1 MNHSYHLADR
11 LSNLKPSPTLKL
23 ASRAREMKANGID
36 VRDFTGGEP
45 DFDTP
50 EPIKD
55 AAIAALKAG
64 FTKYTAV
71 GGIPELKS
79 AIIEKFERDQGIL
92 YKPSEIVV
100 SSGAKHSLFQIFQA
114 LVNPGDHVLLPT
126 PAWVSYPDQILL
138 NGGVVIGVPCHP
150 SDGFRLRPQ
159 ALLEAITPQSRV
171 LVLNSP
177 NNPSGAIIPKEDLLR
192 IAEIVI
198 KHNLIVISDEIYEKI
213 VFDGQVTSSI
223 ASLVPE
229 LRDRTV
235 IVNGVSKTYAMTG
248 WRIGYAAGPAPI
260 IEAVETI
267 QSQTA
272 SNPTSIA
279 QKAAV
284 VAIRSGETYFKP
296 MLAEYTR
303 RRHMLMESLN
313 AINGIRMSPPDGAF
327 YAFPDVS
334 GLLGKRFADSE
345 ITTVT
350 DLSEFFLAQ
359 ARVALVPG
367 SAFGS
372 DHHMRMSFATS
383 PENLVEG
390 VRRLKEACTLL
401 S

>member
-1 MNHSYHLADR
+1 MNLKYHLADR

-23 ASRAREMKANGID
+23 ASRAREMKAQGID

-55 AAIAALKAG
+55 AAILALRSG

-71 GGIPELKS
+71 GGIPELKA
-79 AIIEKFERDQGIL
+79 AIIEKFERDQNIS

-138 NGGVVIGVPCHP
+138 NGGEVIGVPCYP
-150 SDGFRLRPQ
+150 SNGFRLQPE
-159 ALLEAITPQSRV
+159 ALLASITPRSRV

-192 IAEIVI
+192 IAEIVK

-213 VFDGQVTSSI
+213 VFDGRETASI
-223 ASLVPE
+223 ASLDPE

-284 VAIRSGETYFKP
+284 VAIKSAETYFTP

-303 RRHMLMESLN
+303 RRQMLMESLN
-313 AINGIRMSPPDGAF
+313 AIDGIRMSPPDGAF

-334 GLLGKRFADSE
+334 GLLGKRFGDLE
-345 ITTVT
+345 IRTVT
-350 DLSEFFLAQ
+350 DLSEFFLAH

-383 PENLVEG
+383 PENLAEG
-390 VRRLKEACTLL
+390 VRRLKEACSLL

>member
-1 MNHSYHLADR
+1 MKHEYHLADR

-23 ASRAREMKANGID
+23 AGRAREMKAKGID

-50 EPIKD
+50 EPIKE
-55 AAIAALKAG
+55 AAIEALKAG

-71 GGIPELKS
+71 GGIPELKA
-79 AIIEKFERDQGIL
+79 AISEKFVRDQGIT
-92 YKPSEIVV
+92 YKPAEIVV
-100 SSGAKHSLFQIFQA
+100 SSGAKHSLFQLFQA
-114 LVNPGDHVLLPT
+114 LVNPGDDVLLPM

-138 NGGVVIGVPCHP
+138 NGGNVIGVPCRP
-150 SDGFRLRPQ
+150 EEGFRLTPE
-159 ALLEAITPQSRV
+159 ALSKAITPKSRL

-177 NNPSGAIIPKEDLLR
+177 NNPSGAIIPKDDLIR
-192 IAEIVI
+192 IAELVV
-198 KHNLIVISDEIYEKI
+198 KYDLTVISDEIYEKI
-213 VFDGQVTSSI
+213 IYDGRENYSI
-223 ASLVPE
+223 ASFSQE
-229 LRDRTV
+229 LRDRTI

-248 WRIGYAAGPAPI
+248 WRIGYAAGPQPI

-284 VAIRSGETYFKP
+284 VAIRSAEAYFGP
-296 MLAEYTR
+296 MLAKYAR
-303 RRHMLMESLN
+303 RRQNLIEGLN
-313 AINGIRMSPPDGAF
+313 AIEGIRMSPPDGAF

-334 GLLGKRFADSE
+334 GLLGKHFSGKQIE
-345 ITTVT
+345 NVV
-350 DLSEFFLAQ
+350 DLSEFFLAE

-372 DHHMRMSFATS
+372 SHHMRMSFATS
-383 PENLVEG
+383 QENLDEG
-390 VRRLKEACTLL
+390 VRRLKEACTKL

>member
-1 MNHSYHLADR
+1 MNLKYHLADR

-23 ASRAREMKANGID
+23 ASRAREMKAQGID

-55 AAIAALKAG
+55 AAILALRSG

-71 GGIPELKS
+71 GGIPELKA
-79 AIIEKFERDQGIL
+79 AIIEKFERDQNIS

-138 NGGVVIGVPCHP
+138 NGGEVIGVPCYP
-150 SDGFRLRPQ
+150 SNGFRLQPE
-159 ALLEAITPQSRV
+159 ALLASITPRSRV

-192 IAEIVI
+192 IAEIVK

-213 VFDGQVTSSI
+213 VFDGRETASI
-223 ASLVPE
+223 ASLDPE

-235 IVNGVSKTYAMTG
+235 IVNGVSKTYAITG
-248 WRIGYAAGPAPI
+248 WSIGYAAGPAPI

-284 VAIRSGETYFKP
+284 VAIKSAETYFTP

-303 RRHMLMESLN
+303 RRQMLMESLN
-313 AINGIRMSPPDGAF
+313 AIDGIRMSPPDGAF

-334 GLLGKRFADSE
+334 GLLGKRFGDLE
-345 ITTVT
+345 IRTVT
-350 DLSEFFLAQ
+350 DLSEFFLAH

-372 DHHMRMSFATS
+372 AHHMRMSFATS
-383 PENLVEG
+383 PENLAEG
-390 VRRLKEACTLL
+390 VRRLKEACSLL

>member
-1 MNHSYHLADR
+1 MNLKYHLADR

-23 ASRAREMKANGID
+23 ASRAREMKAQGID

-55 AAIAALKAG
+55 AAILALRSG

-71 GGIPELKS
+71 GGIPELKA
-79 AIIEKFERDQGIL
+79 AIIEKFERDQNIS

-138 NGGVVIGVPCHP
+138 NGGEVIGVPCYP
-150 SDGFRLRPQ
+150 ANGFRLQPE
-159 ALLEAITPQSRV
+159 ALLASITPRSRV

-192 IAEIVI
+192 IAEIVK

-213 VFDGQVTSSI
+213 VFDGRETASI
-223 ASLVPE
+223 ASLDPE

-284 VAIRSGETYFKP
+284 VAIKSAETYFTP

-303 RRHMLMESLN
+303 RRQMLMESLN
-313 AINGIRMSPPDGAF
+313 AIDGIRMSPPDGAF

-334 GLLGKRFADSE
+334 GLLGKRFGDLE
-345 ITTVT
+345 IRTVT
-350 DLSEFFLAQ
+350 DLSEFFLAH

-383 PENLVEG
+383 PENLAEG
-390 VRRLKEACTLL
+390 VRRLKEACSLL

>member
-1 MNHSYHLADR
+1 MNHKYHLADR

-23 ASRAREMKANGID
+23 ASRAREMKAQGID

-55 AAIAALKAG
+55 AAILALRSG

-71 GGIPELKS
+71 GGIPELKA
-79 AIIEKFERDQGIL
+79 AIIEKFERDQNIS

-138 NGGVVIGVPCHP
+138 NGGEVIGVPCYP
-150 SDGFRLRPQ
+150 ANGFRLQPE
-159 ALLEAITPQSRV
+159 ALLASITPRSRV

-192 IAEIVI
+192 IAEIVK

-213 VFDGQVTSSI
+213 VFDGRETASI
-223 ASLVPE
+223 ASLDPE

-284 VAIRSGETYFKP
+284 VAIKSAETYFTP

-303 RRHMLMESLN
+303 RRQMLMESLN
-313 AINGIRMSPPDGAF
+313 AIDGIRMSPPDGAF

-334 GLLGKRFADSE
+334 GLLGKRFGDLE
-345 ITTVT
+345 IRTVT
-350 DLSEFFLAQ
+350 DLSEFFLAH

-383 PENLVEG
+383 PENLAEG
-390 VRRLKEACTLL
+390 VRRLKEACSLL
-401 S
+401 T

>member
-1 MNHSYHLADR
+1 MKHEYDLADR

-55 AAIAALKAG
+55 AAIAALKSG

-71 GGIPELKS
+71 GGIPDLKS

-150 SDGFRLRPQ
+150 SDGFRLKPE
-159 ALLEAITPQSRV
+159 ALLEVMTPKSRV

-177 NNPSGAIIPKEDLLR
+177 NNPSGAIIPKEDLIR
-192 IAEIVI
+192 IAEIVK

-213 VFDGQVTSSI
+213 VFDGRETFSI
-223 ASLVPE
+223 ASLDSE
-229 LRDRTV
+229 MRDRTI

-248 WRIGYAAGPAPI
+248 WRIGYAAGPFQI

-284 VAIRSGETYFKP
+284 AAIKSGETYFRP

-303 RRHMLMESLN
+303 RRQMLTESLN
-313 AINGIRMSPPDGAF
+313 AIHGIKMTPPDGAF

-334 GLLGKRFADSE
+334 GLLGKRFGETE
-345 ITTVT
+345 IKTVT

-367 SAFGS
+367 VAFGS

-383 PENLVEG
+383 PENLTEG
-390 VRRLKEACTLL
+390 VRRLKEACSLL
-401 S
+401 T